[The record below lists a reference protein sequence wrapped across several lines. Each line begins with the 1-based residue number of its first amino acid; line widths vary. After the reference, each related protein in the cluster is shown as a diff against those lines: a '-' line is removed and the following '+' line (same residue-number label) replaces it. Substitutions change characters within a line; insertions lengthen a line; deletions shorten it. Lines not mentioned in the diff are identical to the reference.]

1 MNVVEGE
8 EQDPEET
15 DKMDAPILDPTIA
28 INAIK
33 DKATNRKEKAK
44 LTANPMEAVPRRVPA
59 TIVEKMATKQGNAGK
74 DSMMKSRKQRKHT
87 RTMHNILP
95 SMKLL

>member
-15 DKMDAPILDPTIA
+15 DEVDAPIPDPTIA
-28 INAIK
+28 INALK
-33 DKATNRKEKAK
+33 DKATDKKEKEK
-44 LTANPMEAVPRRVPA
+44 LTANPMETVPRRVPA
-59 TIVEKMATKQGNAGK
+59 TIVEKMVTKQGNAGK
-74 DSMMKSRKQRKHT
+74 DYMMKSRKQRRHT

-95 SMKLL
+95 